1 MPEKRVECAGT
12 GVCARAIYGSDVDSR
27 CGGVREIDVTELVQS
42 VSMVEG
48 VMVVLDP
55 HVVEVIVRVVANSV
69 DVLVLVTGE

>member
-1 MPEKRVECAGT
+1 VLVLESALELFMDLMWIVDVVECE
-12 GVCARAIYGSDVDSR
+12 RF
-27 CGGVREIDVTELVQS
+27 DVTELVQS

>member
-1 MPEKRVECAGT
+1 MLVLESALELFMDLMWIVDVVECE
-12 GVCARAIYGSDVDSR
+12 RF
-27 CGGVREIDVTELVQS
+27 DVTELVQS

-55 HVVEVIVRVVANSV
+55 HVVEVIVRVVANIV

>member
-1 MPEKRVECAGT
+1 MLVLESALELFMDLMWIVDVVECE
-12 GVCARAIYGSDVDSR
+12 RF
-27 CGGVREIDVTELVQS
+27 DVTELVQS

>member
-1 MPEKRVECAGT
+1 MDLMWIVDVVECE
-12 GVCARAIYGSDVDSR
+12 RF
-27 CGGVREIDVTELVQS
+27 DVTELVQS

>member
-1 MPEKRVECAGT
+1 VLVLESALELFMDLMWIVDVVECE
-12 GVCARAIYGSDVDSR
+12 RF
-27 CGGVREIDVTELVQS
+27 DVTELVQS

-55 HVVEVIVRVVANSV
+55 HVVEVIVRVVANIV